1 MDSLGP
7 IIATQVEAAVIPD
20 APNASAQANS
30 GVSFGAHLAS
40 SNAELDALAQ
50 VEKVTLEIEAARRP
64 SPPVSAPTAAVQID
78 VAAIAAA
85 ITAAIAIG
93 RTAASDAEPSAPET
107 APTDADAP
115 ALESGV
121 EDTLDIDAQP
131 LVVASPVF
139 EAFHAEVTH
148 ADAAQVNGS
157 DPDLPPR
164 EELGVEDEPEGVA
177 QQPALFSTLVSP
189 PVPTVDP
196 HSDTSDRVAPEGDV
210 LAAHAQH
217 DTTEAR
223 NLQNVRPAPA
233 PTPDLAQDLATPAG
247 PSDLR
252 PAERGALPNAPI
264 TQAQRP
270 SEGAQSP
277 AMPLA
282 VSTQANEPPAHEVVE
297 AIELDDSAKPTISE
311 AMTKSVDTNH
321 ALQSSS
327 VTSEKSVTVTERLT
341 IDTKAHDDARAP
353 KIAAPEGNASP
364 ETTKTHETPQ
374 RAPSHERIAL
384 RETLES
390 APTEHLEQTPSVAAS
405 PVDPSAPIPTALPMV
420 SAQPTSAPTK
430 ADESQ
435 HVRAPQPAAVQT
447 LPDNR
452 AQSPQRP
459 IFRPA
464 SGMPRDDISISAIN
478 RSTSDVAHEAHET
491 AAVFPRRFTSGE
503 LNLARPFIPPVRAF
517 TTLEPSRPIPSW
529 QVSAP
534 QAIVVTQIDSAQ
546 RDIDP
551 NSPAPD
557 RASRL
562 NEDATDDEP
571 SVKNDA
577 PMRES
582 TSNRS
587 SQHDK
592 GASRPTEHEA
602 SPPGEASDDTRIVSE
617 TDTRRTLT
625 EAQKFDATTQQAA
638 RDPRMRQL
646 SEDLRARA
654 LERQVIAAAREGVD
668 QIRMQLYPPGL
679 GQIFVRVSL
688 DGGKLKLQARTGSAE
703 AADALRDIADALGE
717 ALNDSGF
724 ELTSFDVAQQDSEGD
739 DRPRDE
745 KKQPQAEKN
754 ASDFSIDVH
763 V

>member
-7 IIATQVEAAVIPD
+7 IIATQVEAAVVTD

-50 VEKVTLEIEAARRP
+50 VEKVTLEIEASRRL

-93 RTAASDAEPSAPET
+93 RPTASDPEPVAPET
-107 APTDADAP
+107 ALIDPDAP
-115 ALESGV
+115 ALHSGV
-121 EDTLDIDAQP
+121 DDTHDVAAQP
-131 LVVASPVF
+131 LAVASAVF

-148 ADAAQVNGS
+148 ADPAQLNRS
-157 DPDLPPR
+157 DTEHPSQEEANAEVEPD
-164 EELGVEDEPEGVA
+164 GVA
-177 QQPALFSTLVSP
+177 QQPALLSTFVPP
-189 PVPTVDP
+189 PVPSVDP
-196 HSDTSDRVAPEGDV
+196 QSDTSDRVARDRDTFV
-210 LAAHAQH
+210 AQAQD

-223 NLQNVRPAPA
+223 DLQNVRPAPPPA
-233 PTPDLAQDLATPAG
+233 HELAQEPATPAG
-247 PSDLR
+247 PTNFRLGE
-252 PAERGALPNAPI
+252 PAAVANEAL
-264 TQAQRP
+264 TQAQRRP
-270 SEGAQSP
+270 EGTQSP
-277 AMPLA
+277 AMPIA
-282 VSTQANEPPAHEVVE
+282 EHTPATEPRILEVVE
-297 AIELDDSAKPTISE
+297 ASEQDDAATQTISD
-311 AMTKSVDTNH
+311 AQAKSADNNH
-321 ALQSSS
+321 ALHSSS
-327 VTSEKSVTVTERLT
+327 APNGKSIAVTDRATSDASE
-341 IDTKAHDDARAP
+341 HDDSRAP
-353 KIAAPEGNASP
+353 KIAPRERNAALETAEAY
-364 ETTKTHETPQ
+364 ETTQ
-374 RAPSHERIAL
+374 RSTSDQRIAL
-384 RETLES
+384 SEAVDS
-390 APTEHLEQTPSVAAS
+390 ARTDQPEQTPSVAAAPTDL
-405 PVDPSAPIPTALPMV
+405 PVPAPTTLPMASAQTTSTPTA
-420 SAQPTSAPTK
+420 
-430 ADESQ
+430 ADEPQ
-435 HVRAPQPAAVQT
+435 RVRTTQPPIVQN

-452 AQSPQRP
+452 ALSLQGP
-459 IFRPA
+459 IIRPA
-464 SGMPRDDISISAIN
+464 SGMPRDDIRYVAID
-478 RSTSDVAHEAHET
+478 RSTSDVADEAHDT
-491 AAVFPRRFTSGE
+491 AAVLARRYTSGE
-503 LNLARPFIPPVRAF
+503 QHLARTSVPPVRAF

-529 QVSAP
+529 QVGSP
-534 QAIVVTQIDSAQ
+534 EAIIATQIDSTQ
-546 RDIDP
+546 RDI
-551 NSPAPD
+551 NINTPAPD

-562 NEDATDDEP
+562 AEGATDDEP
-571 SVKNDA
+571 HVKNDA
-577 PMRES
+577 PTRDTAS
-582 TSNRS
+582 HRS

-592 GASRPTEHEA
+592 GASRPTESEN
-602 SPPGEASDDTRIVSE
+602 SPPSEASDDTRIVSE
-617 TDTRRTLT
+617 TETRRTLT
-625 EAQKFDATTQQAA
+625 EAQKFDAPTQQAA

-745 KKQPQAEKN
+745 RKQPQAEKN